1 MRLGWVVESL
11 GDFFPMIA
19 LNHADS
25 SQSGGGDISGNTD
38 GQVLNSPVSTLDEG
52 AAWEVWPSSVTLTLG
67 PHSIPPPFS

>member
-25 SQSGGGDISGNTD
+25 SQSGGGDISENTD
-38 GQVLNSPVSTLDEG
+38 GQVLNSPVSTLDRMKELPG
-52 AAWEVWPSSVTLTLG
+52 KYG
-67 PHSIPPPFS
+67 HHR